1 MDKYL
6 TSKNHMDSVKVK
18 LNQANGLLV
27 KLRHHVNSGLLRTI

>member
-18 LNQANGLLV
+18 LNQTNGFIGQV
-27 KLRHHVNSGLLRTI
+27 KTSC